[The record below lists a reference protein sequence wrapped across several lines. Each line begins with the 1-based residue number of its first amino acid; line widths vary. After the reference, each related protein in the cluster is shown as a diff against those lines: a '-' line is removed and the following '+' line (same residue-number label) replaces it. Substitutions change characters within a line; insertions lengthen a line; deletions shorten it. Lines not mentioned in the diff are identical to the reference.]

1 MRLLIAGCTLF
12 DRKEVD
18 LCFQVFNTLC
28 TISLFVGFI
37 VSFFFFNKSGYTTDF
52 IEIKNHTILKRQGYQ
67 TSGTK
72 TVNI

>member
-1 MRLLIAGCTLF
+1 MFSSFQHTMHDFSFCRLYC
-12 DRKEVD
+12 K
-18 LCFQVFNTLC
+18 
-28 TISLFVGFI
+28 
-37 VSFFFFNKSGYTTDF
+37 FFFFNKSGYTTDF